1 MNSIRR
7 HLLISLLV
15 GLTLVLSAGGVALF
29 LRTRA
34 ILTSEFD
41 RAERA
46 EAALLVAQTEDDGEK
61 VQLDLVGISVP
72 EYEREEYYQLWL
84 PDGQTVARS
93 PSLGFD
99 DLPRREGDVELPDR
113 RPGRAIM
120 MQFVPM
126 PAEEDQPPNPHPQ
139 SVTLVIARDR
149 VGLNR
154 TLAGIG
160 AGMLLVGALVLLATA
175 LIVTTAVR
183 RGLAPLDAVGQQA
196 VTIHASSL
204 QTRFATD
211 AMPAEL
217 RPITKR
223 LNDLLARLDEA
234 FQRERRVTADIAHE
248 LRTPIAELRA
258 LAEVGVKW
266 PEEAAFADALQIA
279 QRMETLVTGLLALAR
294 HDAGHQPVA
303 YEPGELRAVVDEV
316 WSPLAERAR
325 NRQLEVAIDVTG
337 QWQTDP
343 TLLRMIVGNLLA
355 NAVEY
360 ANERGQIR
368 VAGDES
374 RLDISNTTD
383 QITREDLPH
392 LFERFWRKDAA
403 RTHDGH
409 SGLGLTLARAA
420 TAAIGLELSAEM
432 PDAATLRLSLRGGS

>member
-1 MNSIRR
+1 MKSIRR
-7 HLLISLLV
+7 HLLTSLLV
-15 GLTLVLSAGGVALF
+15 GLTLVLSAAGAALY
-29 LRTRA
+29 LRARG

-46 EAALLVAQTEDDGEK
+46 KAALLVAQTEEDGEK
-61 VQLDLVGISVP
+61 VSLDLVGLSVP
-72 EYEREEYYQLWL
+72 EYDRDEYFQVWV

-99 DLPRREGDVELPDR
+99 DLPRREGDMVLPDG
-113 RPGRAIM
+113 RPGRAVM

-126 PAEEDQPPNPHPQ
+126 PAEEDQVPHPNPPT
-139 SVTLVIARDR
+139 VTLVVARDR
-149 VGLNR
+149 VGLDR

-160 AGMLLVGALVLLATA
+160 AGLLLVGALVLMATA
-175 LIVTTAVR
+175 LTVTTAVR
-183 RGLAPLDAVGQQA
+183 RGLAPLGAVGQQA
-196 VTIHASSL
+196 ATIDASSL

-217 RPITKR
+217 RPITER

-266 PEEAAFADALQIA
+266 PEEAAFQDALQIA

-303 YEPGELRAVVDEV
+303 REPVALRTLVDEV

-325 NRQLEVAIDVTG
+325 SRQLDVAINVTG
-337 QWQTDP
+337 QWETNP
-343 TLLRMIVGNLLA
+343 TLLRMIIGNLLA

-360 ANERGQIR
+360 ASERGQIR
-368 VAGDES
+368 VAGSES

-383 QITREDLPH
+383 QLTPEDLPH

-420 TAAIGLELSAEM
+420 TAALGLELSAEM
-432 PDAATLRLSLRGGS
+432 PDAATLRVSLRGGA